1 MIGEGKKLGKTDSN
15 IENGIP
21 VDLAC
26 EDLIKAIYI
35 RRSWITLGSLYYI
48 VMPKLPFL
56 LGEKRTK
63 KLFHNNFK
71 QQIAAIDEAK

>member
-1 MIGEGKKLGKTDSN
+1 
-15 IENGIP
+15 
-21 VDLAC
+21 
-26 EDLIKAIYI
+26 
-35 RRSWITLGSLYYI
+35 
-48 VMPKLPFL
+48 MPKLPFL